1 MNLLNRLG
9 FNNKSLT
16 LVIASIFTQ
25 ILPILMSPI
34 FSRIY
39 SPTQF
44 GDFSLFLSYSSIC
57 LIFFSGKYELALLLP
72 KYEIDIKRIFQLCLI
87 IIFASFVLINV
98 LIVIYFI
105 TIEILNIEFEK
116 VFLLVPI
123 YTVLLAI
130 YQVLSYLLLY
140 LGLFKELSINRFVK
154 SVATVVFI
162 LLISFIFSSL
172 NGLIIGSFIGQL
184 LSIIF
189 CYRLLELKTIRF
201 KGIFTIK
208 RSYKFKSLIYE
219 YINFP
224 KFSLP
229 ADLVNALISQAP
241 IFILSIYFTKTMV
254 GYYGFVITV
263 IQLPLSIVSSAVL
276 DVFKEMATRE
286 YKKYKNCKKAYLR
299 MFFLLIAINIIPM
312 ILVTLWGPILF
323 KTIFG
328 DKWETAGH
336 YAQIMIFMLFIKF
349 ISSPLSYTF
358 TLMGKQ
364 KLDLFLH
371 IGILFFLLLTVI
383 ATVYFSLNDEDF
395 LILITSVFSIIYI
408 IYLIKSYEF
417 SKGHVEKVN

>member
-1 MNLLNRLG
+1 MGFLDRLG
-9 FNNKSLT
+9 FNNKSLV

-39 SPTQF
+39 SPIQF
-44 GDFSLFLSYSSIC
+44 GNFSLLLSYSSIC

-72 KYEIDIKRIFQLCLI
+72 KYEIDIKRVFQLCVV
-87 IIFASFVLINV
+87 IIFASFVLTCI
-98 LIVIYFI
+98 LTIICFI
-105 TIEILNIEFEK
+105 TIKILNIEFDS
-116 VFLLVPI
+116 VFLLVPF
-123 YTVLLAI
+123 YAVLLSI
-130 YQVLSYLLLY
+130 YQILSYLLLY
-140 LGLFKELSINRFVK
+140 LGLFKELSINRFIK
-154 SVATVVFI
+154 SVATVLSI
-162 LLISFIFSSL
+162 LLISFIFSGI
-172 NGLIIGSFIGQL
+172 NGLIIGSFIGQT

-189 CYRLLELKTIRF
+189 CYRLLEKKTTRF
-201 KGIFTIK
+201 KGIFNIK
-208 RSYKFKSLIYE
+208 RSYKFKKLVFD

-254 GYYGFVITV
+254 GYYGFVLTV
-263 IQLPLSIVSSAVL
+263 IQLPLSIVSSSVL

-286 YKKYKNCKKAYLR
+286 FKKFKNCKKAYLR
-299 MFFLLIAINIIPM
+299 MLLLLIAINIVPL
-312 ILVTLWGPILF
+312 ILVTIWGPVLF

-328 DKWETAGH
+328 DKWEIAGH
-336 YAQIMIFMLFIKF
+336 YAQIMIVMLFIKF

-364 KLDLFLH
+364 KLDLYLH
-371 IGILFFLLLTVI
+371 IGILFFLLLTVFI
-383 ATVYFSLNDEDF
+383 TVYFSLNVEEF
-395 LILITSVFSIIYI
+395 LILITSVFSIIYL

-417 SKGHVEKVN
+417 SKGYVEKIN